1 MNNSVVLNYCNY
13 PVFLVGGVVII
24 NFSFFLKA
32 DLWGV
37 LAFVFIW
44 FAVVLFF
51 CFKGVEV
58 LWLDKGDICF
68 RRKFKVVSFAQ
79 GAAKISV
86 NNSLFKPIEVVV
98 TVSGRKETFL
108 LPGFIPEEQRECVVE
123 RIKKFCLE
131 HNITY
136 L

>member
-1 MNNSVVLNYCNY
+1 MNDSVVLNYYNY
-13 PVFLVGGVVII
+13 PVFLVGGIVIT
-24 NFSFFLKA
+24 NVSFFFKV

-37 LAFVFIW
+37 LFFVFMW
-44 FAVVLFF
+44 FSIVLFF

-79 GAAKISV
+79 RAAKISV

-98 TVSGRKETFL
+98 TVSGRKEIFL

-123 RIKKFCLE
+123 RIKRFCLE
-131 HNITY
+131 HNIAY